1 MKRKF
6 IQLSPDPGDSGDAI
20 PFDKVENLETV
31 VSGTGTVKASEG
43 DEPAGEEQDSG
54 VDPDEE
60 DLSDTSS
67 SGGGEE
73 EESDDDASDAKTK
86 KEDPKKKDE
95 PKNLEVSDEDD
106 EEEEEGDEKPDP
118 KKEVKAADGEGAAGE
133 EEELTWIST
142 AKALDIPVE
151 EDTYESFTTAVKS
164 TITKL
169 KEENETL
176 KTNPLKALS
185 DEALVLAVGPEGAFA
200 VKFLMKG
207 GSIND
212 LINPT
217 SGFEKELDLTDRERV
232 INDFIKQGF
241 EPADAEEEVKFL
253 EESNRFEAYSKKVN
267 KILNDKHVN
276 AIEEKLK
283 NVVNGVAK
291 EKEDL
296 VALSDRE
303 EQLIVNEINARD
315 KIHDLNITKEAKD
328 KIIQKLKS
336 GVYRKRLKND
346 PKFMAEMIL
355 NYELSKT
362 AVKQVADKT
371 AKTVTSEKTKEF
383 TSKVFKIP
391 GTGKSSS
398 GRATNT
404 KTSNVPQELEGF
416 ASFNPDVKVGLT

>member
-31 VSGTGTVKASEG
+31 VSGTGEVKTSEAG
-43 DEPAGEEQDSG
+43 EPAGEEQDSG

-67 SGGGEE
+67 SGGEE

-95 PKNLEVSDEDD
+95 PKNLEVSDEDED
-106 EEEEEGDEKPDP
+106 DEEEGDEKPDS
-118 KKEVKAADGEGAAGE
+118 KKEVKAADGEGAASGE

-176 KTNPLKALS
+176 KTNPIKAL
-185 DEALVLAVGPEGAFA
+185 DDKTLAVAFGPEGAFA

-217 SGFEKELDLTDRERV
+217 SGFEKEFDLTDRERV

-241 EPADAEEEVKFL
+241 DPEDAEKEVGFL
-253 EESNRFEAYSKKVN
+253 EESERFAAYAKKVN
-267 KILNDKHVN
+267 KILNDKHVA

-303 EQLIVNEINARD
+303 EQLIVDEINARD

-336 GVYRKRLKND
+336 GVYRKRLKTD

-362 AVKQVADKT
+362 AVKQVAHKT

-391 GTGKSSS
+391 GTGKTSS

-404 KTSNVPQELEGF
+404 KTSDVPQELAGF